1 MDAESI
7 KKRLLEG
14 NYEEITHEEIQW
26 YKENFI
32 PNCIKCR
39 PCPPQPIEY
48 VDKLLET
55 FMSNEEIRQFKDIT
69 HKEILRHST
78 LQNNINDISQNDLNY
93 QELIKQLH
101 NR

>member
-7 KKRLLEG
+7 IKRLLKG
-14 NYEEITHEEIQW
+14 DYETVTYEEIQW

-39 PCPPQPIEY
+39 PYPPQPIEY
-48 VDKLLET
+48 VDKLPEAFT
-55 FMSNEEIRQFKDIT
+55 TDEEIIFKLNCDNTLHNDI
-69 HKEILRHST
+69 S
-78 LQNNINDISQNDLNY
+78 DISQNDSNY